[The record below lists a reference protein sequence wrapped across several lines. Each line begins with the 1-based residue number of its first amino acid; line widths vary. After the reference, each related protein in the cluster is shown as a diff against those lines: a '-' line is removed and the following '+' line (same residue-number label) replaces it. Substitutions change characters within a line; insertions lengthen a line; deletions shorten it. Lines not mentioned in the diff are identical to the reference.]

1 MTLRVVGSIALVAG
15 ALFALVGLETMG
27 FGLLLLIPAGVVM
40 REHLLRTQFAVGIV
54 TFAVGY
60 LVGIGFFAVRT
71 SGIVASGVI
80 GWGVAS
86 YYASLAGVGALLLV
100 AGIVMYLRRQVSRD
114 RVGSGGS
121 HEATNPR

>member
-15 ALFALVGLETMG
+15 AVFALIGLETMG

-40 REHLLRTQFAVGIV
+40 REHLLRRQCALVII

-80 GWGVAS
+80 DWGVTS
-86 YYASLAGVGALLLV
+86 YYASLAAVGVLLLL
-100 AGIVMYLRRQVSRD
+100 AGIVMYLRRRVGHE

-121 HEATNPR
+121 HEATNSR